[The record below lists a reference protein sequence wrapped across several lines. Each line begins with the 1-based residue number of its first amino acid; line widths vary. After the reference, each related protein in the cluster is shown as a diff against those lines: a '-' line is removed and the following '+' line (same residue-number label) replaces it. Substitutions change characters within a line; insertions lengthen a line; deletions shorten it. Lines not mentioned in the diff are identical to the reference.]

1 MSATNTEASP
11 GRRPGTDAD
20 ADAIRLDLRGIRRTF
35 GETVALNDV
44 SMTVRAGTVHTIL
57 GENGSGKSTLV
68 KILSG
73 VLKPSRGSVQVG
85 GRELVNA
92 SPRKARQLGIAT
104 VFQEVLVA
112 PNRTVTE
119 NVLLGQDSWF
129 RYSLKGAA
137 RADAAQA
144 ALRELSGHPFD
155 PRASVG
161 DLSLVQQHQVA
172 IARALVLE
180 PSVLVLDESTA
191 ALDIGERDLLFAAV
205 RRRVQAGMAVVFISH
220 RMDEMLSLS
229 DEVTVLRSGS
239 RIATL
244 QKNELSER
252 RLLALLNGEEGR

>member
-1 MSATNTEASP
+1 VRLEL
-11 GRRPGTDAD
+11 TD
-20 ADAIRLDLRGIRRTF
+20 IRRTF
-35 GETVALNDV
+35 GETIALSDV

-73 VLKPSRGSVQVG
+73 VLKPSRGTVRVG
-85 GRELVNA
+85 SEELTRA
-92 SPRKARQLGIAT
+92 SPRAARRLGIAT

-119 NVLLGQDSWF
+119 NVLLGQDSWAKWHI
-129 RYSLKGAA
+129 RGKN
-137 RADAAQA
+137 RDEAAQR
-144 ALRELSGHPFD
+144 ALRELSEQPFD
-155 PRASVG
+155 PRAEVG
-161 DLSLVQQHQVA
+161 TLSLVQQHQIA

-191 ALDIGERDLLFAAV
+191 ALDIGERDRLFAAV
-205 RRRVQAGMAVVFISH
+205 RRRVLDGMAVVFISH

-229 DEVTVLRSGS
+229 DEVTVLRSGN

-244 QKNELSER
+244 QKHELSES
-252 RLLALLNGEEGR
+252 RLLALLNGEPAL